1 MEERRG
7 QSNAWRN
14 GSALDSSPKGCG
26 YTASPNTVPFPRT
39 VPLSLTLLPTFPLSL
54 FSRSLERL
62 RKFIASVSV
71 PVVVDAAGGG
81 AAAAGGGAEGEDAKE
96 GEAADGDGAA
106 AAGGVLAVAA
116 AGGGGGD
123 EGGGGGGGGD
133 GDGGG
138 GKRTKAE
145 KPLENLSEP
154 PPVAATVTEA
164 ESQRPVQMSCGHVE
178 ANLEVGALAEV
189 EALTLRVKDK
199 SLQPVRLEEGGEVG
213 EYTNNRFSLMIP
225 LDAKWD

>member
-1 MEERRG
+1 M
-7 QSNAWRN
+7 
-14 GSALDSSPKGCG
+14 
-26 YTASPNTVPFPRT
+26 
-39 VPLSLTLLPTFPLSL
+39 
-54 FSRSLERL
+54 
-62 RKFIASVSV
+62 
-71 PVVVDAAGGG
+71 
-81 AAAAGGGAEGEDAKE
+81 AAAGGAEGEDAKE
-96 GEAADGDGAA
+96 GDAADGDGAA

-116 AGGGGGD
+116 AEGGGGD
-123 EGGGGGGGGD
+123 GAGGDEDGGGGGGGGGD

-138 GKRTKAE
+138 GKRKKAE
-145 KPLENLSEP
+145 KPVENLSEP